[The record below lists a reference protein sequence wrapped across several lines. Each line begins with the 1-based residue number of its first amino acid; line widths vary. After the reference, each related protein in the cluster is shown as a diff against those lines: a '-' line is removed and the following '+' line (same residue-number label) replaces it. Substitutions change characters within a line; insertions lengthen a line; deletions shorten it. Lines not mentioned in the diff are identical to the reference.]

1 MERAVE
7 FLLVIGNCSD
17 VVEDEPGTDRGHGV
31 RGFVNRGASGDLQWD
46 VNGGRYR
53 A

>member
-31 RGFVNRGASGDLQWD
+31 REFHLHLQCFAAWEIERKLASE
-46 VNGGRYR
+46 
-53 A
+53 

>member
-7 FLLVIGNCSD
+7 FLLEIGNRSD
-17 VVEDEPGTDRGHGV
+17 VIEYEPGTDRGYGV
-31 RGFVNRGASGDLQWD
+31 RGFVNRSASGDLQWD
-46 VNGGRYR
+46 WNGGRYR